1 MSRYLVR
8 RWSVVI
14 VGLGLAIAACTAQP
28 EASSVPSSAT
38 SAPSAVASP
47 PGATPTPPTL
57 PPASSAPP
65 TAALAVEGGDP
76 VAGQLGSFTWGG
88 GGSDSPWLP
97 GAPLEL
103 GAGEPITVSLEP
115 ETPVAEWTAS
125 RVDAGVT
132 DGSGA
137 VSLGSGSG
145 PIAFTSPEAE
155 TGTWSVLVDVRFGD
169 DLGSA
174 AYYWRLTIK

>member
-1 MSRYLVR
+1 MSRWLVR
-8 RWSVVI
+8 HRSAVI

-28 EASSVPSSAT
+28 GASPVPSSAA
-38 SAPSAVASP
+38 SASSAVASP
-47 PGATPTPPTL
+47 PGATPAPPTL
-57 PPASSAPP
+57 TPATSAPP
-65 TAALAVEGGDP
+65 MAALTVEGGDP
-76 VAGQLGSFTWGG
+76 VVGQLGSFTWGG

-97 GAPLEL
+97 GAPLEV

-115 ETPVAEWTAS
+115 ETPVTEWTAS

-132 DGSGA
+132 DGTGA
-137 VSLGSGSG
+137 VSLGAGSG
-145 PIAFTSPEAE
+145 PIVFTSPEAE

-174 AYYWRLTIK
+174 AYYWRLTVR